1 VKFIVAGGLNMLANW
16 KQVQT
21 AAVEADQLGFWGFV
35 LPDHYVWGADREQ
48 ERSQWPTWRLS
59 LRGPES
65 KYEREEYQK
74 HVEAASEA
82 GSKYFVTPFP
92 ATNYLGSLMDFAENI
107 IPSYA
112 K

>member
-1 VKFIVAGGLNMLANW
+1 M
-16 KQVQT
+16 
-21 AAVEADQLGFWGFV
+21 
-35 LPDHYVWGADREQ
+35 
-48 ERSQWPTWRLS
+48 
-59 LRGPES
+59 GPES
-65 KYEREEYQK
+65 KYERKEYEK

-92 ATNYLGSLMDFAENI
+92 ATNYLGSLLDFAENI